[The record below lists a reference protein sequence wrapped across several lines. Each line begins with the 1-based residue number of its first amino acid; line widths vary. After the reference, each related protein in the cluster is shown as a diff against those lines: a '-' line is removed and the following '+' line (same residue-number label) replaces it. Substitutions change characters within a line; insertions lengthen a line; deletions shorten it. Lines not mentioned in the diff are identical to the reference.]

1 MILPPWRRQGRKP
14 YKAAMTRFLKMH
26 GLGNDF
32 VVFDARTNSVVL
44 DAAGVRAIAERR
56 RGIGC
61 DTVIVIEND
70 KDGADAFLRFYNA
83 DGSEVEA
90 CGNASRC
97 IAMLLI
103 EETGKSVVTLGSNGG
118 LMECRKAGDLF
129 TVDYGPPQLD
139 WREIPMAQAVDT
151 QSFALPVDNFSDKA
165 LGAVSALAT
174 GNPHLVLF
182 VENAEDAPV
191 DSLGP
196 VIENHPWFPARTNV
210 EFVEKRSENAIRM
223 RVWERGVGIT
233 EACGT
238 GACAAVVAAHRRGL
252 TERKVSVELDGGM
265 LDIEWREEDD
275 HILMTGPAVL
285 SFKGDVDLA
294 KLGS

>member
-1 MILPPWRRQGRKP
+1 
-14 YKAAMTRFLKMH
+14 MTRFLKMH

-32 VVFDARTNSVVL
+32 AVFDARKASLVL
-44 DAAGVRAIAERR
+44 DTAQVRAIADRR

-61 DTVIVIEND
+61 DTVVVIEND
-70 KDGADAFLRFYNA
+70 KSGADSLMRIYNA
-83 DGSEVEA
+83 DGSEAEA

-97 IAMLLI
+97 IAKLLI
-103 EETGKSVVTLGSNGG
+103 EETGKPVVRIGTKGG
-118 LMECRKAGDLF
+118 LLECRRAGDF
-129 TVDYGPPQLD
+129 ITVDYGPPQLD

-151 QSFALPVDNFSDKA
+151 VSFALPVDNFSDQA
-165 LGAVSALAT
+165 LQNVSALAT

-182 VENAEDAPV
+182 VEKAEDAPV
-191 DSLGP
+191 ASLGP
-196 VIENHPWFPARTNV
+196 AIERHPWFPARTNV
-210 EFVEKRSENAIRM
+210 EFVERRSENALRM

-238 GACAAVVAAHRRGL
+238 GALASVVAAHRRGL
-252 TERKVSVELDGGM
+252 TGRKVQVELDGGM

-275 HILMTGPAVL
+275 HVLMTGPASL
-285 SFKGDVDLA
+285 SFEGDVDLA

>member
-1 MILPPWRRQGRKP
+1 
-14 YKAAMTRFLKMH
+14 MTRFLKMH

-32 VVFDARTNSVVL
+32 AVFDARKASLVL
-44 DAAGVRAIAERR
+44 DTAQVRAIADRR

-61 DTVIVIEND
+61 DTVVVIEND
-70 KDGADAFLRFYNA
+70 KSGADAFLRFYDA
-83 DGSEVEA
+83 DGSEAEA

-97 IAMLLI
+97 IAKLLI
-103 EETGKSVVTLGSNGG
+103 EETGKPVVRIGTKGG
-118 LMECRKAGDLF
+118 LLECRRAGDF
-129 TVDYGPPQLD
+129 ITVDYGPPQLD

-151 QSFALPVDNFSDKA
+151 VSFALPVDNFSDQA
-165 LGAVSALAT
+165 LQNVSALAT

-182 VENAEDAPV
+182 VEKAEDAPV
-191 DSLGP
+191 ASLGP
-196 VIENHPWFPARTNV
+196 AIERHPWFPARTNV
-210 EFVEKRSENAIRM
+210 EFVERRSENTLRM

-238 GACAAVVAAHRRGL
+238 GALASVVAAHRRGL
-252 TERKVSVELDGGM
+252 TGRKVQVELDGGI

-275 HILMTGPAVL
+275 HVLMTGPASL
-285 SFKGDVDLA
+285 SFEGDVDLV

>member
-1 MILPPWRRQGRKP
+1 
-14 YKAAMTRFLKMH
+14 MTRFLKMH

-32 VVFDARTNSVVL
+32 AVFDARKASLVL
-44 DAAGVRAIAERR
+44 DTAQVRAIADRR

-61 DTVIVIEND
+61 DTVVVIEND
-70 KDGADAFLRFYNA
+70 KSGADAFLRFYDA
-83 DGSEVEA
+83 DGSEAEA

-97 IAMLLI
+97 IAKLLI
-103 EETGKSVVTLGSNGG
+103 EETGKPVVRIGTKGG
-118 LMECRKAGDLF
+118 LLECRRAGDF
-129 TVDYGPPQLD
+129 ITVDYGPPQLD

-151 QSFALPVDNFSDKA
+151 VSFALPVDNFSDQA
-165 LGAVSALAT
+165 LQNVSALAT

-182 VENAEDAPV
+182 VEKAEDAPV
-191 DSLGP
+191 ASLGP
-196 VIENHPWFPARTNV
+196 AIERHPWFPARTNV
-210 EFVEKRSENAIRM
+210 EFVERRSENALRM

-238 GACAAVVAAHRRGL
+238 GALASVVAAHRRGL
-252 TERKVSVELDGGM
+252 TGRKVQVELDGGI

-275 HILMTGPAVL
+275 HVLMTGPASL
-285 SFKGDVDLA
+285 SFEGDVDLV